1 MSKLQI
7 LNYFP
12 SASLKKVHSWKNI
25 KQLIA
30 TTKDDDKIFEIGND
44 NSSKQHVNQQQH
56 EKKMS
61 TKRYE
66 KAAKSSNQPLY
77 DIVKLRK
84 VSNTNQDLTSV
95 VFNMRPDSLRAR
107 NEGLTFAKE
116 LGQNERKDEP
126 TKCWRT
132 IPHT

>member
-30 TTKDDDKIFEIGND
+30 TTKDDDIIFEIGYD
-44 NSSKQHVNQQQH
+44 NSGKQHVKQQLH

-66 KAAKSSNQPLY
+66 KSSK
-77 DIVKLRK
+77 I
-84 VSNTNQDLTSV
+84 
-95 VFNMRPDSLRAR
+95 F
-107 NEGLTFAKE
+107 
-116 LGQNERKDEP
+116 
-126 TKCWRT
+126 
-132 IPHT
+132 

>member
-1 MSKLQI
+1 
-7 LNYFP
+7 
-12 SASLKKVHSWKNI
+12 
-25 KQLIA
+25 
-30 TTKDDDKIFEIGND
+30 
-44 NSSKQHVNQQQH
+44 
-56 EKKMS
+56 MS

-95 VFNMRPDSLRAR
+95 VFNKRPDLLRVR
-107 NEGLTFAKE
+107 NEGLKLTKE

-126 TKCWRT
+126 TKCWHT
-132 IPHT
+132 IPHI